1 MTIKQLYDFAVKTGH
16 DNVPIILNYNCN
28 DDWYNYRE
36 PIEKNDIELHGD
48 KIMITIYNY

>member
-1 MTIKQLYDFAVKTGH
+1 MTIKQLYDFSVKTGH

-48 KIMITIYNY
+48 KIMITICNY

>member
-28 DDWYNYRE
+28 DDCYCYEE
-36 PIEKNDIELHGD
+36 PIKKDDIELHGD
-48 KIMITIYNY
+48 KIMITIENY